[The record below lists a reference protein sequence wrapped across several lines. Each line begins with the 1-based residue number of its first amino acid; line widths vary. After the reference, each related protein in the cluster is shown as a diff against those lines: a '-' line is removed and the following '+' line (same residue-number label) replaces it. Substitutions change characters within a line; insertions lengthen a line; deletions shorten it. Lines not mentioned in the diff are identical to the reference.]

1 MQRLSIEDFHESKM
15 IYSLWFLTKFALCC
29 PYRCHQFV
37 WRSESSPEEAS
48 LPSSVEP
55 PCFDRWGKLM
65 MVFKDQRVRPQFSFL
80 TMSVS
85 LLSVAS
91 SVGSYAV
98 TRWETQ
104 KCTDLWMFLETGKV
118 PDRSP
123 PQGEY
128 DVWLQACMFL
138 PKADVS
144 PHVLLFCFSVQAR
157 GIRKICKDKI
167 WRRYGINIYNN

>member
-128 DVWLQACMFL
+128 NVWLQARMFL

-144 PHVLLFCFSVQAR
+144 PPCLAFLFQCPSQR
-157 GIRKICKDKI
+157 NQKNLQRQNMETLWNKHL
-167 WRRYGINIYNN
+167 